1 MSLCYLHTKNKVIF
15 AGIKTTETMFIKL
28 CRHIILPILVLF
40 CFQYQT
46 RAEHTLTKTDSVLR
60 SYFLKCKAE
69 INSPA
74 FLQINDTLAHLSKQK
89 KDRHME
95 AVAASLKLDYYY
107 YKNDLDSILI
117 EVENVKKISKQNGQ
131 LKYFYFAWGSRLI
144 IYYIKQHQTSTAI
157 YEAQKMLRSAEA
169 DNFIPGIV
177 QCYRALATIYMTQ
190 SNPKLAYE
198 NFKKQIELIEQ
209 NGIEDINLPTQYASL
224 AQCALE
230 LHQPEDA
237 KKALDEGSKKIKSAY
252 QNFTINK
259 AYILYYIETKEY
271 DKAKK
276 ILRKMEQLFEEDKTL
291 TIYRNGLYYVQ
302 TEYYLATGEY
312 NKALEVIDR
321 IKADSLSSNK
331 YLNYSITQ
339 KEGNIYWA
347 MNDRARAAQFYRDY
361 ILATDSIRTQ
371 EIQNSTSEFYAIL
384 EVEQLQKEKSDLL
397 LHMQEEKLQT
407 IYTIL
412 ISLVV
417 VLLVVAMM
425 FCRISKL
432 NQKLKKSEAI
442 VVQQNKEL
450 TENGEELRKAKER
463 AETAS
468 QMKTTFIQSMSH
480 EIRTPLNAIVGF
492 SQVLSAYFKNEDETK
507 EYASIIETSS
517 TNLLRLVSDVLD
529 ISYLDQ
535 SEELPYNKPDDIN
548 NCCQTS
554 IERSRDSVK
563 PGVSLYFEPQC
574 RRLTILTNPTRVAQ
588 VLTHLLHNAAKFT
601 DRGSIILAYTI
612 AESPSRII
620 YTVTDT
626 GKGIPA
632 EQQEYVFERFAK
644 LNDFSQ
650 GTGLGLPI
658 CRIIA
663 EKLGGSLIIDKEYTG
678 GCRFIFTLPLIRANV

>member
-74 FLQINDTLAHLSKQK
+74 FLQINDTLARLSKQK

-144 IYYIKQHQTSTAI
+144 TYYIKQHQTSTAI

-177 QCYRALATIYMTQ
+177 QCYRALGTIYMTQ

-321 IKADSLSSNK
+321 IKADSLFSNK

-339 KEGNIYWA
+339 KERKYLLGN
-347 MNDRARAAQFYRDY
+347 
-361 ILATDSIRTQ
+361 
-371 EIQNSTSEFYAIL
+371 
-384 EVEQLQKEKSDLL
+384 
-397 LHMQEEKLQT
+397 
-407 IYTIL
+407 
-412 ISLVV
+412 
-417 VLLVVAMM
+417 
-425 FCRISKL
+425 
-432 NQKLKKSEAI
+432 
-442 VVQQNKEL
+442 
-450 TENGEELRKAKER
+450 ER
-463 AETAS
+463 
-468 QMKTTFIQSMSH
+468 
-480 EIRTPLNAIVGF
+480 
-492 SQVLSAYFKNEDETK
+492 
-507 EYASIIETSS
+507 
-517 TNLLRLVSDVLD
+517 
-529 ISYLDQ
+529 
-535 SEELPYNKPDDIN
+535 
-548 NCCQTS
+548 
-554 IERSRDSVK
+554 
-563 PGVSLYFEPQC
+563 
-574 RRLTILTNPTRVAQ
+574 
-588 VLTHLLHNAAKFT
+588 
-601 DRGSIILAYTI
+601 
-612 AESPSRII
+612 
-620 YTVTDT
+620 
-626 GKGIPA
+626 
-632 EQQEYVFERFAK
+632 
-644 LNDFSQ
+644 
-650 GTGLGLPI
+650 
-658 CRIIA
+658 
-663 EKLGGSLIIDKEYTG
+663 
-678 GCRFIFTLPLIRANV
+678 

>member
-1 MSLCYLHTKNKVIF
+1 
-15 AGIKTTETMFIKL
+15 
-28 CRHIILPILVLF
+28 
-40 CFQYQT
+40 
-46 RAEHTLTKTDSVLR
+46 
-60 SYFLKCKAE
+60 
-69 INSPA
+69 
-74 FLQINDTLAHLSKQK
+74 
-89 KDRHME
+89 
-95 AVAASLKLDYYY
+95 
-107 YKNDLDSILI
+107 
-117 EVENVKKISKQNGQ
+117 
-131 LKYFYFAWGSRLI
+131 
-144 IYYIKQHQTSTAI
+144 
-157 YEAQKMLRSAEA
+157 
-169 DNFIPGIV
+169 
-177 QCYRALATIYMTQ
+177 
-190 SNPKLAYE
+190 
-198 NFKKQIELIEQ
+198 
-209 NGIEDINLPTQYASL
+209 
-224 AQCALE
+224 
-230 LHQPEDA
+230 
-237 KKALDEGSKKIKSAY
+237 
-252 QNFTINK
+252 
-259 AYILYYIETKEY
+259 
-271 DKAKK
+271 
-276 ILRKMEQLFEEDKTL
+276 MEQLFEEDKTL

-574 RRLTILTNPTRVAQ
+574 RRLTILTNPARVAQ